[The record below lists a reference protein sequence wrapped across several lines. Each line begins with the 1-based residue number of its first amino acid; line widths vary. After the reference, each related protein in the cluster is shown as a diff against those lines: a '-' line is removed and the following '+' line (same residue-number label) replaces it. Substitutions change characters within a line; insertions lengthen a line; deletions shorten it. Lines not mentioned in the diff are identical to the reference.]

1 MSLPES
7 QRSAEMFC
15 KSAAFRCR
23 LGICAT
29 GVPPVLGH
37 GRDGRGTFRLRL
49 RRWMSRRAGERAL
62 RYVFRSRNKRS
73 NDF

>member
-37 GRDGRGTFRLRL
+37 GRVGRGTFRLRL
-49 RRWMSRRAGERAL
+49 CYAL
-62 RYVFRSRNKRS
+62 RSRNKRS
-73 NDF
+73 NDFWYWS